1 MESSQN
7 ENVMIIRGENE
18 SLHECNMET
27 KNFNVNFQTK
37 QSIVEQIN
45 VEKNCS

>member
-7 ENVMIIRGENE
+7 ENVMIIDGGNE
-18 SLHECNMET
+18 DLNECNIEDEI
-27 KNFNVNFQTK
+27 FYVNFHTK
-37 QSIVEQIN
+37 QSIIKQIN